1 MESYYT
7 PIDGTLKLYMMRA
20 SNVYLGMR
28 RLFVYKSNCSWE
40 ELNVEREEDYQA
52 RIQGLKDGA
61 IILVP
66 SQNEFLKSLREINEE
81 EAQEILI
88 EIEQDDGYY
97 LQSGICCY
105 FA

>member
-1 MESYYT
+1 
-7 PIDGTLKLYMMRA
+7 MMRA

-28 RLFVYKSNCSWE
+28 RLFVYKGDCNWE
-40 ELNVEREEDYQA
+40 ELDVEHEEDDQA
-52 RIQGLKDGA
+52 RIQGLKAGA

-66 SQNEFLKSLREINEE
+66 SQDEFLKSLREINEE

-88 EIEQDDGYY
+88 EIEQDDGYC